1 MQDLL
6 SAQQLAANRRCRWA
20 GTMELRP
27 ALLTR
32 LRLYAE
38 ATVRKRQGF
47 YVHEKAFQ
55 IELCKEV
62 CGTGALRTDFET

>member
-6 SAQQLAANRRCRWA
+6 SAQQL
-20 GTMELRP
+20 ELCW

-32 LRLYAE
+32 LQLYAE
-38 ATVRKRQGF
+38 ATVRKRKGF
-47 YVHEKAFQ
+47 YVHEKACQ